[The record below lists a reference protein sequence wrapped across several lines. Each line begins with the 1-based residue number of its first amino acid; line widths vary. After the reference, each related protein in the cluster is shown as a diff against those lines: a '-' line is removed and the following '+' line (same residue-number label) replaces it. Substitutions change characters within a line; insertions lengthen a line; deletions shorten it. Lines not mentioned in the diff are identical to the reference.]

1 MQHRSKLGLKQPGAP
16 SLRLYA
22 LGAIFLVPLSIGVL
36 LVSGNASQNDNAYQ
50 ISHDVASMYS
60 QGVDFSQRAN
70 QNIALSVA
78 DGKGIDVRGGKGVLI
93 LSKIRVVHAS
103 DCPQSDAGKCGN
115 KGYAVVTQRYVL
127 GNQTLRA
134 SSFGTPASL
143 DHSSGEVRDWTNDP
157 SARAADFPANLKPGE
172 ITYAAECFLTSPESA
187 RGVYSRTLF

>member
-1 MQHRSKLGLKQPGAP
+1 MHSRAKQPGPP
-16 SLRLYA
+16 SIRLYA

-36 LVSGNASQNDNAYQ
+36 LVTTNATENDDAYQ
-50 ISHDVASMYS
+50 ISHDVASMYA
-60 QGVDFSQRAN
+60 QGLDFSQRSN

-103 DCPQSDAGKCGN
+103 DCASAGGKCTN

-127 GNQTLRA
+127 GNRALRT

-143 DHSSGEVRDWTNDP
+143 DPASGNVRDWANDP
-157 SARAADFPANLKPGE
+157 SARAADFPPNLKPGE
-172 ITYAAECFLTSPESA
+172 FTYAAECFLMAPES
-187 RGVYSRTLF
+187 RNGVYSRSMF

>member
-1 MQHRSKLGLKQPGAP
+1 MRHRSKLGPKQPGAP
-16 SLRLYA
+16 SIRLYA

-50 ISHDVASMYS
+50 ISHDIASMYS
-60 QGVDFSQRAN
+60 QGLDFSQRAN

-93 LSKIRVVHAS
+93 LTKIRVVHAS
-103 DCPQSDAGKCGN
+103 DCTSGAGKCGN

-127 GNQTLRA
+127 GNQALRA
-134 SSFGTPASL
+134 SSFGTPAGL
-143 DHSSGEVRDWTNDP
+143 DHSSGEVRNWANDP
-157 SARAADFPANLKPGE
+157 SARAADYPANLKPGE
-172 ITYAAECFLTSPESA
+172 FTYAAECFLTSPESA

>member
-1 MQHRSKLGLKQPGAP
+1 MARP
-16 SLRLYA
+16 SIDGFSAALPLYV
-22 LGAIFLVPLSIGVL
+22 LGAIFLVPLTIGVV
-36 LVSGNASQNDNAYQ
+36 LVSNSADQDGRAKQ
-50 ISHDVASMYS
+50 ISRDLVSMYA
-60 QGVDFSQRAN
+60 QGLD
-70 QNIALSVA
+70 LSRIENRNLAMRVA
-78 DGKGIDVRGGKGVLI
+78 QGLGLDGSRGVVI
-93 LSKIRVVHAS
+93 LTKIRVVGRQ
-103 DCPQSDAGKCGN
+103 DCAAARKCANDGH
-115 KGYAVVTQRYVL
+115 AVVTQRYVL